1 MKKRWPLR
9 RKTQSMWNKIFSFSS
24 FPYSISLV
32 FFSFLFTHCVRHWD
46 QCSSGQRQFS
56 ILCFFFFFWFDF
68 ICIVV
73 YYSVGWDLIFT
84 WCPEHIVPFGR
95 RSRYGLCIGHEVRG
109 PHLDSDGKNDALYA
123 LHGAHNVADIE
134 GIGGIGGI
142 GGSTFGGIAVTP
154 TLPRITHIYN
164 MSDYSDHNL
173 KIAIILCGVREFNR
187 SFLLLGIFLVFY
199 SFSFLSKYAIFV

>member
-1 MKKRWPLR
+1 MTAPKENSIDVKQNIFILELSLLHIISFFFFPFHSLCSTLR
-9 RKTQSMWNKIFSFSS
+9 PMLFWSTSIFYFM
-24 FPYSISLV
+24 
-32 FFSFLFTHCVRHWD
+32 
-46 QCSSGQRQFS
+46 
-56 ILCFFFFFWFDF
+56 FFFFFWFDF

>member
-1 MKKRWPLR
+1 MFDIETNAL
-9 RKTQSMWNKIFSFSS
+9 
-24 FPYSISLV
+24 LV
-32 FFSFLFTHCVRHWD
+32 NVNFLFYV
-46 QCSSGQRQFS
+46 
-56 ILCFFFFFWFDF
+56 FFFFWFDF